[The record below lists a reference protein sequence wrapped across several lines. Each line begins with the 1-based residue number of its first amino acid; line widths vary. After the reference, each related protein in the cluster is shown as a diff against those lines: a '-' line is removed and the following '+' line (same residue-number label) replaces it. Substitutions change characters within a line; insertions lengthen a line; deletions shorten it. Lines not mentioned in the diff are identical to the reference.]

1 MKFTIMIVQI
11 IPFNVLFIIV
21 IIIIIIII
29 IITIVTV
36 IVIIIVII
44 IFNFPARRTAVAKL
58 NNILCHHGKQT

>member
-1 MKFTIMIVQI
+1 MKFTIMNVQI

-21 IIIIIIII
+21 IIIIIII